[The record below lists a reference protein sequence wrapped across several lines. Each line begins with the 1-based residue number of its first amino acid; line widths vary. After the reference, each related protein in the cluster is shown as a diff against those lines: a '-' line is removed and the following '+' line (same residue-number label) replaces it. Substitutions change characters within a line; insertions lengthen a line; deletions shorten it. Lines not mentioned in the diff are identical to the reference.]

1 MAKWRKNI
9 PDLLKRHLFLTQGGL
24 ETDFIFNKGY
34 DLPYFSSF
42 HLLESAQGTEAL
54 TDYYAEFATL
64 ALQNGFGYVLETA
77 TWRASKDWAR
87 LLGMSEHKHEEY
99 LKKSLRIAQSVRS
112 KLEDSKT
119 SPMILSGNVGP
130 RGDGYNAD
138 VKMTIGQAFEYHS
151 HQIGIFA
158 QANADIVTAVTITYP
173 EEAIGITK
181 AAQRFDVPVV
191 IGFTLETNGKL
202 PCGMSLQEAIEMVDD
217 ATDNGV
223 LHFLINCAHLTH
235 YEHVLQSGGKWVQRV
250 GSVLSNASRKSHEE
264 LDACKELDDGDP
276 KEFGQ
281 EHAKLVKIMPQLR
294 IIGGCCG
301 TDLRHVRHFVNAFE
315 NTN

>member
-1 MAKWRKNI
+1 MMAKWRKNI
-9 PDLLKRHLFLTQGGL
+9 RDCLKSHLFLTQGGL

-42 HLLESAQGTEAL
+42 HLLESTKGTEAL
-54 TDYYAEFATL
+54 INYYVKFATL
-64 ALQNGFGYVLETA
+64 ALENGYGYVFETA

-87 LLGMSEHKHEEY
+87 LLGMTEQKHEEY
-99 LKKSLRIAQSVRS
+99 LKKSVQIAQLVRIE
-112 KLEDSKT
+112 LEGKT
-119 SPMILSGNVGP
+119 PMILSGNIGP

-138 VKMTIGQAFEYHS
+138 VKMTVEEAFDYHS

-158 QANADIVTAVTITYP
+158 DVNTDIVTAVTITYP

-202 PCGMSLQEAIEMVDD
+202 PCGISLQEAIEMVDE
-217 ATDNGV
+217 TTNNGV
-223 LHFLINCAHLTH
+223 LHFLVNCAHLTH
-235 YEHVLQSGGKWVQRV
+235 YENDLLSDAKWVQRI

-264 LDACKELDDGDP
+264 LDACEELDDGDP
-276 KEFGQ
+276 VEFGQ
-281 EHAKLVKIMPQLR
+281 EHAKLVKEMPQLR

-301 TDLRHVRHFVNAFE
+301 TDLRHIKSFINA
-315 NTN
+315 NKN